1 MSTNFNI
8 NHHHCYWYSL
18 SSSFPCCHRHHII
31 NHRRAW
37 VVLLCCI
44 NHLPLVFIIFKMHFL
59 LEHYHVMHELL
70 VNLFLL
76 SKGNVFLGTSCIST
90 LHLTFI
96 VIVVL
101 VPSYFNGILIRR
113 STWISWIF
121 WFKIGK
127 AILRLIGFQHSPFL
141 AYRASSISIGFHWK
155 LVLT

>member
-1 MSTNFNI
+1 MVTLKHKSFEKYRGNKNKRPQLLVQNCRMAALLVTKCQPTSTSI
-8 NHHHCYWYSL
+8 VTIAIDIHY
-18 SSSFPCCHRHHII
+18 HRHFHGVII
-31 NHRRAW
+31 
-37 VVLLCCI
+37 LSQKGLSCI

-101 VPSYFNGILIRR
+101 VPSYFNG
-113 STWISWIF
+113 
-121 WFKIGK
+121 
-127 AILRLIGFQHSPFL
+127 
-141 AYRASSISIGFHWK
+141 
-155 LVLT
+155 V

>member
-1 MSTNFNI
+1 M
-8 NHHHCYWYSL
+8 L
-18 SSSFPCCHRHHII
+18 PSSSYY
-31 NHRRAW
+31 HRRAW

-127 AILRLIGFQHSPFL
+127 AILRLIGFQRSPFW
-141 AYRASSISIGFHWK
+141 AYKASPISVGYIFLCAFQMGKLICWEIG
-155 LVLT
+155 LV

>member
-1 MSTNFNI
+1 MLVLFTFIVISMLPMS
-8 NHHHCYWYSL
+8 WYY
-18 SSSFPCCHRHHII
+18 
-31 NHRRAW
+31 HRRAW

-101 VPSYFNGILIRR
+101 VPSYFNGIFIRR